1 VVRTLHFDRPHRQ
14 FIFTSGGG
22 SGAAYAFSRPEGGP
36 TVFGGTGQPFPDYVP
51 VWVPPP
57 EYVEPVVPAPP
68 PFDTPVLPDVQ
79 PERELIEEN
88 GVAHDWGHLGRE
100 LIGGWLG
107 GGGSRDFDYGGQV
120 GGGAGDPTGA
130 ATGMAISAPNGAV
143 VGGLGPESC
152 EGMIWGGGTP
162 PKGFKVVNFCGKGVL
177 RKVRRRR
184 RRRLLT
190 ASDKADIS
198 YIVATTGK
206 GQLAASLIHRSAQ

>member
-1 VVRTLHFDRPHRQ
+1 LQRKVHWDRPHKR

-22 SGAAYAFSRPEGGP
+22 SASAYALSPSKVGPFPE
-36 TVFGGTGQPFPDYVP
+36 VFPDYVP
-51 VWVPPP
+51 TWVPPP
-57 EYVEPVVPAPP
+57 TRDIIDSAPAPI
-68 PFDTPVLPDVQ
+68 TK
-79 PERELIEEN
+79 EEDDL
-88 GVAHDWGHLGRE
+88 VAHDWGHLGRQ

-107 GGGSRDFDYGGQV
+107 GGGGGGDYDYGGQT
-120 GGGAGDPTGA
+120 GGGAGGDVPLDV
-130 ATGMAISAPNGAV
+130 GMATEAPNPAV
-143 VGGLGPESC
+143 TGGLGPASC
-152 EGMIWGGGTP
+152 EGMIWQGGVP
-162 PKGFKVVNFCGKGVL
+162 PQGYKVVNSCGQGVL

>member
-1 VVRTLHFDRPHRQ
+1 MDHEGTAARDYGTARGLELVYPISQDILYNPRVGAESGYDPVVYR
-14 FIFTSGGG
+14 
-22 SGAAYAFSRPEGGP
+22 
-36 TVFGGTGQPFPDYVP
+36 P
-51 VWVPPP
+51 VWRPPP
-57 EYVEPVVPAPP
+57 ARLPTLPPKPKEEP
-68 PFDTPVLPDVQ
+68 L
-79 PERELIEEN
+79 
-88 GVAHDWGHLGRE
+88 VAHDWGHLGRQ

-107 GGGSRDFDYGGQV
+107 GGQTPATDFDYGGQV

-130 ATGMAISAPNGAV
+130 ATGMATSAPAV
-143 VGGLGPESC
+143 TGGLGPESC
-152 EGMIWGGGTP
+152 EGMIWTGGVP
-162 PKGFKVVNFCGKGVL
+162 PKGYKVVHFCGQGVL